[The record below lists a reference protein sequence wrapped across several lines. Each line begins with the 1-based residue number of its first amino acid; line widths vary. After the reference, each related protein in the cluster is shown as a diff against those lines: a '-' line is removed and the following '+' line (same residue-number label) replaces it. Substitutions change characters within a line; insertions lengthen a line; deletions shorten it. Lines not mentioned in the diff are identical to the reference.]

1 MRQQPGLRQDPTGL
15 LKGLLHTSLYDAHCR
30 CCGHPGAVWPS
41 LYDRTTRTLLL
52 LRADLVTSSSRTL
65 VTYMRNTGAA
75 VILALFVVTYMRN
88 TGGIGC

>member
-15 LKGLLHTSLYDAHCR
+15 LKGLLHTSLYD
-30 CCGHPGAVWPS
+30 
-41 LYDRTTRTLLL
+41 RTTCTLLL
-52 LRADLVTSSSRTL
+52 LKADSVTSSSRTL